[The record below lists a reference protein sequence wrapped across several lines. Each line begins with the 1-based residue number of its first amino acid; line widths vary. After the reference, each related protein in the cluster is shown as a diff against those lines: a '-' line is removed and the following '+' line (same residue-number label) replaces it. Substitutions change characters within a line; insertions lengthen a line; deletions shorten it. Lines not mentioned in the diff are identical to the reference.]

1 MYRFRSGKFAGRT
14 VEHVIL
20 RSAPRLY
27 AMMRWAK
34 AELRNKPHLRP
45 LVEECSRLQV
55 TFQNAQISARCAN
68 QGCRRR
74 TRWMTFLTDWAEQY
88 LRLGPRYWCDKHG
101 PPRGEEDDDESQ
113 KIPITFDALGDWKDK
128 RSERAVHRGLL
139 EAFGISKKPSQIT
152 EKFAHRFFESLRI
165 VGLDGGNK

>member
-14 VEHVIL
+14 VEHVML

-34 AELRNKPHLRP
+34 AELRNKPHLRL

-55 TFQNAQISARCAN
+55 TFQSAQISVRCAN

-74 TRWMTFLTDWAEQY
+74 ARWMTFLTDWTEHY
-88 LRLGPRYWCDKHG
+88 LRLGPKYWCDKHG

-113 KIPITFDALGDWKDK
+113 KNPHHLRCSW
-128 RSERAVHRGLL
+128 RLERQAEREGGPPWTVASFWYFQETIADHR
-139 EAFGISKKPSQIT
+139 E
-152 EKFAHRFFESLRI
+152 
-165 VGLDGGNK
+165 VC